1 MRNKI
6 IIAGSLVIGLTLLAS
21 CTSNIRSRVWGG
33 TTTQNLPRG
42 QKVLNA
48 TWKESNLWVLVR
60 PMHEN
65 ENAERYEFIE
75 SSAYGALEGK
85 VIFIESK

>member
-1 MRNKI
+1 MKKI
-6 IIAGSLVIGLTLLAS
+6 VIAVCLVFGLTLLSS
-21 CTSNIRSRVWGG
+21 CTSNIRTRVWGG
-33 TTTQNLPRG
+33 TTTQNIPKG
-42 QKVLNA
+42 QKFINA
-48 TWKESNLWVLVR
+48 TWKESNLWVLTR

-75 SSAYGALEGK
+75 SSAFGTFEGK